1 MIYLDSRYA
10 DGVLFIAQEPK
21 SSDYMLSVFRTFPTY
36 NTSYYYYEVTEN
48 DRIEGIATKT
58 LGRPHLWWQI
68 MDINP
73 EVLNPFS
80 LTPGLQLRIPREY

>member
-21 SSDYMLSVFRTFPTY
+21 SDEFRLSVFRTFPTY
-36 NTSYYYYEVTEN
+36 SAAYYWYEVTEN
-48 DRIEGIATKT
+48 DRIENIAARTI
-58 LGRPHLWWQI
+58 GDPNLWWQI

-73 EVLNPFS
+73 EVLNPFE
-80 LTPGLQLRIPREY
+80 LEPGLQLRIPRE

>member
-21 SSDYMLSVFRTFPTY
+21 SLDYMLSIFRTFP
-36 NTSYYYYEVTEN
+36 SYSVAYYWYEVTEN
-48 DRIEGIATKT
+48 DRIEWIASKT
-58 LGRPHLWWQI
+58 LGNPHLWWQI

-73 EVLNPFS
+73 EILNPFN
-80 LTPGLQLRIPREY
+80 LEPGLELRIPRE

>member
-10 DGVLFIAQEPK
+10 DGVLFMAQEPK

-36 NTSYYYYEVTEN
+36 KISYYWYEVTEN
-48 DRIEGIATKT
+48 DRIENIASKT
-58 LGRPHLWWQI
+58 LGNPNFWWQI

-73 EVLNPFS
+73 EVLNPFNIE
-80 LTPGLQLRIPREY
+80 PGTQLRIPRE